1 MFHVALS
8 RLSSQLCA
16 VYGML
21 RTYLNTVHLSPAS
34 TDSECLH
41 DSRFCTMA
49 HRCWRILTG
58 MALHLQLVPVLP
70 VALPPL
76 ATWCK
81 SFSEAA
87 SSSNALKFFTNNAVK
102 YSSPCCCLCPHV
114 HTAFIQNVVP
124 AVDPMGFTRTSC
136 F

>member
-1 MFHVALS
+1 MIPAEHVNNTIINGGCGVEWSSSTTATISHASLK
-8 RLSSQLCA
+8 SSQLCA

-102 YSSPCCCLCPHV
+102 YSSPCFCL
-114 HTAFIQNVVP
+114 
-124 AVDPMGFTRTSC
+124 
-136 F
+136 